1 MYLKIHTNT
10 AHEEKPVLTER
21 PREPTLG
28 APLSLEPSFH
38 PRSQIRED
46 KPSLGRKPRFGSHRK
61 GSPHPRRGAS
71 VAALPSAS
79 GPTPRRRLRRGAF
92 GLCFLPLWLAPNRT
106 QEASRLCGR
115 RGSPGSKQAVWT
127 QRASQESPCLA
138 SILRR
143 RDLTHKKQDT
153 RAAEFLSF
161 GTKPPRSC
169 IYN

>member
-46 KPSLGRKPRFGSHRK
+46 KPSLGRKPRVMSHRK
-61 GSPHPRRGAS
+61 GGPRPRRGTS

-79 GPTPRRRLRRGAF
+79 GPTPRRGLRRGAF
-92 GLCFLPLWLAPNRT
+92 GLRFLLLWLAPNRT
-106 QEASRLCGR
+106 QEASRLCGTQR
-115 RGSPGSKQAVWT
+115 VPGKQAGCVD
-127 QRASQESPCLA
+127 AESLSGEPVSRQHPEAAGSHAQKARYPCC
-138 SILRR
+138 R
-143 RDLTHKKQDT
+143 
-153 RAAEFLSF
+153 LSF
-161 GTKPPRSC
+161 LWHKTSMLC